1 VWSEVAG
8 VLVYIAMAAHGGR
21 EGEFG
26 WPSRAKIQPGDFLW
40 RMSVAMDGAL

>member
-1 VWSEVAG
+1 MWSEIAR

-26 WPSRAKIQPGDFLW
+26 RASGTEVEPRDFLW